1 MRAMIA
7 GFLVALAYF
16 VAIGTL
22 IGMTLPT
29 EARIQAYIDAV
40 AVSQAPEQPVEA
52 PRIG

>member
-1 MRAMIA
+1 MRAMLA

-29 EARIQAYIDAV
+29 EARIQAYLDAV
-40 AVSQAPEQPVEA
+40 AVSAAPEQPVVA
-52 PRIG
+52 PPLG

>member
-1 MRAMIA
+1 MRPMIA
-7 GFLVALAYF
+7 GFLIALAYF

-40 AVSQAPEQPVEA
+40 AVSQVPEQPAEGLRV
-52 PRIG
+52 G